1 MEILNKKERRNSF
14 LLFLLMLII
23 SIGTLMLGLFFN
35 NKLPWKE
42 NAILRKDNKQIR
54 YELNY
59 QVRFSEELKKLNVAI
74 DSLDKAADGYFF
86 IEKSINSDLVELRKR
101 IPKDSLK
108 NHKLYD
114 DMVLNYKRL
123 LDAKSIVKKV
133 ENSKEQITKLNE
145 TIQDYEKDIEELER
159 ALELCKRLNRN

>member
-1 MEILNKKERRNSF
+1 MEILNKKERQKSF

-23 SIGTLMLGLFFN
+23 TVGTLMLGLFFS

-42 NAILRKDNKQIR
+42 NSILRKENKQVQ

-59 QVRFSEELKKLNVAI
+59 QVRFAQELKILNKAI
-74 DSLDKAADGYFF
+74 DSLDKATDGYFF
-86 IEKSINSDLVELRKR
+86 IEKSINADLVNLRSK

-123 LDAKSIVKKV
+123 LDAKSMIKKV
-133 ENSKEQITKLNE
+133 ENSKKQINKLNE
-145 TIQDYEKDIEELER
+145 TIQDNEKDLEELER
-159 ALELCKRLNRN
+159 ALELCQRLNRN